1 VIVPVTRAPRW
12 LGTRTA
18 FAVAGLADALEHAFA
33 PRVHARLARRL
44 GFHAEYAS
52 VRECESADAL
62 ADLVLASSCTPPF
75 TPLLHHAGRPVLDGS
90 IADNVPVDAAGDGPV
105 LVLLTRPFRRLPRH
119 PLRTYVQPSRPVPV
133 RAWDYTDPAGL
144 QAAFDLGQRDGEAFA
159 AAGRRR

>member
-1 VIVPVTRAPRW
+1 
-12 LGTRTA
+12 
-18 FAVAGLADALEHAFA
+18 
-33 PRVHARLARRL
+33 VHARLARRL

-105 LVLLTRPFRRLPRH
+105 LVLC
-119 PLRTYVQPSRPVPV
+119 
-133 RAWDYTDPAGL
+133 
-144 QAAFDLGQRDGEAFA
+144 
-159 AAGRRR
+159 

>member
-18 FAVAGLADALEHAFA
+18 FAVAGL
-33 PRVHARLARRL
+33 
-44 GFHAEYAS
+44 
-52 VRECESADAL
+52 ADAL

-105 LVLLTRPFRRLPRH
+105 LVLLTRPFRRLTTRW
-119 PLRTYVQPSRPVPV
+119 RWSRPAARSSPLISVTCARQAPK
-133 RAWDYTDPAGL
+133 AGSPRWERWRN
-144 QAAFDLGQRDGEAFA
+144 AA
-159 AAGRRR
+159 